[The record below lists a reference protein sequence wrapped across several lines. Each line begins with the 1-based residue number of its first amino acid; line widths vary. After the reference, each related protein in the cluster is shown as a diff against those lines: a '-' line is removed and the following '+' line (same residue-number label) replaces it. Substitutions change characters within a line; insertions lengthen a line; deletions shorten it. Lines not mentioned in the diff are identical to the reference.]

1 VRAIAAPDRGFNAA
15 LSRGNGI
22 FLDTGA
28 RCDKAPRLLVSV
40 VRSVVLSLLLTD
52 LPRGCSLTDLFVY
65 PKSIES
71 VV

>member
-1 VRAIAAPDRGFNAA
+1 MRAIAAPDRGFNAA

-40 VRSVVLSLLLTD
+40 VRSV
-52 LPRGCSLTDLFVY
+52 
-65 PKSIES
+65 ES
-71 VV
+71 PTY